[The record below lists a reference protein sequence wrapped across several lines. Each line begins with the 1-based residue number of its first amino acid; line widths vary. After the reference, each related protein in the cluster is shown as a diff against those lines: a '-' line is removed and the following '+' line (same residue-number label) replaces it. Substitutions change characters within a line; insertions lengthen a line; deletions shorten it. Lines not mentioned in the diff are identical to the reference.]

1 MRTLWALLLSLT
13 LTSCGGGY
21 GSTCTITAKIV
32 PASATA
38 DPSATPPGNQAQF
51 SLSSSVKGNF
61 CPLTPDTLG
70 IWSTSD
76 SINTT
81 IGNTGLATCTTVG
94 PTSIQATISNS
105 STVRGHPFTSA
116 TLTCK

>member
-1 MRTLWALLLSLT
+1 MRTLWALFFSLT

-21 GSTCTITAKIV
+21 GNTCTISAKIV

-51 SLSSSVKGNF
+51 SLSSSVKGN
-61 CPLTPDTLG
+61 CPLIADRQG
-70 IWSTSD
+70 VWSTSD
-76 SINTT
+76 ATNTT
-81 IGNTGLATCTTVG
+81 ISSTGLAACTTVG

-105 STVRGHPFTSA
+105 STVRGQPFTSA